1 MVGSAD
7 REAHG
12 WSRNN
17 CAHCGE
23 RVQKGAVLAENGVI
37 HSEEGAPDEDRGE
50 ATPLVQGA
58 GCSACVGF
66 RYYPFL
72 RSCAYWWNQ
81 YALAL

>member
-1 MVGSAD
+1 MA
-7 REAHG
+7 EAT
-12 WSRNN
+12 SR
-17 CAHCGE
+17 GPDTGLTQE
-23 RVQKGAVLAENGVI
+23 SLGVAGD
-37 HSEEGAPDEDRGE
+37 HP
-50 ATPLVQGA
+50 TPLVQGA

>member
-1 MVGSAD
+1 MTGRGPWLVVSGGCVWRKESTLESD
-7 REAHG
+7 GVQSEQNVDGQGRMEA
-12 WSRNN
+12 
-17 CAHCGE
+17 A
-23 RVQKGAVLAENGVI
+23 
-37 HSEEGAPDEDRGE
+37 
-50 ATPLVQGA
+50 PLVQGA

>member
-1 MVGSAD
+1 
-7 REAHG
+7 
-12 WSRNN
+12 
-17 CAHCGE
+17 
-23 RVQKGAVLAENGVI
+23 LAENGVI
-37 HSEEGAPDEDRGE
+37 HSEEGASDEDRVE
-50 ATPLVQGA
+50 PTPLVQGA

>member
-1 MVGSAD
+1 VKDDAVHAEPGTPEEERAD
-7 REAHG
+7 
-12 WSRNN
+12 
-17 CAHCGE
+17 
-23 RVQKGAVLAENGVI
+23 
-37 HSEEGAPDEDRGE
+37 

>member
-1 MVGSAD
+1 MAND
-7 REAHG
+7 D
-12 WSRNN
+12 
-17 CAHCGE
+17 
-23 RVQKGAVLAENGVI
+23 VLSEDNVA
-37 HSEEGAPDEDRGE
+37 EEGRMEPA
-50 ATPLVQGA
+50 PLVQGA

>member
-1 MVGSAD
+1 MVGQETTGHIA
-7 REAHG
+7 E
-12 WSRNN
+12 
-17 CAHCGE
+17 E
-23 RVQKGAVLAENGVI
+23 RVQKGAVFVENDGVR
-37 HSEEGAPDEDRGE
+37 SEPGAPDEALVE

>member
-1 MVGSAD
+1 MA
-7 REAHG
+7 EATSPEPHTVLTQ
-12 WSRNN
+12 
-17 CAHCGE
+17 E
-23 RVQKGAVLAENGVI
+23 RLDVASDN
-37 HSEEGAPDEDRGE
+37 P
-50 ATPLVQGA
+50 TPLVQGA